1 MLTIEIKLNGN
12 LIGGAQVRNV
22 SQLADIS
29 DYEVTAV
36 EQAAPWIGPETNMH
50 ETFKIERHFRQ
61 QSVWALV
68 KKVADKAFDLR
79 EKGLGL

>member
-1 MLTIEIKLNGN
+1 MLTIELKLNGS

-22 SQLADIS
+22 SQLANLS

-36 EQAAPWIGPETNMH
+36 ESAAPWIGPKTDMH
-50 ETFKIERHFRQ
+50 ETFTVRDHLRQ

-68 KKVADKAFDLR
+68 SRVAQRAAMIR
-79 EKGLGL
+79 EPKL